1 MIWNELPYELQQK
14 VINRIVTLLETEN
27 NDDMQ
32 DGLIAAVHELEVWS
46 NTPCQIQ
53 DADEN
58 GTFIAYAA
66 DPFPEDDHD

>member
-14 VINRIVTLLETEN
+14 VINRIVTLLETESN
-27 NDDMQ
+27 TDMQ

-53 DADEN
+53 DEDEN
-58 GTFIAYAA
+58 GMFIAYAA